1 MRICY
6 IGDLSN
12 IHTRRWV
19 RFFGNSGHDVHVIS
33 TKPAGKVELSD
44 VKVYWL
50 LSHRTGSYL
59 MDLIL
64 GFSSIPAHVCKLR
77 RLFREIHPDVVHI
90 HYLNEAAV
98 FALLTG
104 FRPIVLTAWGSDILL
119 SPEKSWIR
127 RQTVKYTLKRLNLM
141 TCDADH
147 MKQKMVSLGADPDK
161 VKLIFF
167 GTDVQRFHPGRRDP
181 SLRERLAPG
190 DAPVVISTRKLEPI
204 YDIETLIRAVPGV
217 LARFPTARFWIGGS
231 GPLAESLR
239 ALAAKLGVDD
249 SVRFLGA
256 LSEEEL
262 PAYLASSDVYVS
274 TAVSDAGIAASTAE
288 AMACGTPVV
297 ITDVAANSEWVEN
310 GKQGFLVRARDAHM
324 LGESIARLLE
334 SPDLRVRMGRA
345 ARQVIV
351 ERNNLQK
358 EMLKMEGLYQELS
371 KAREIRGAPHTSPN
385 SEQNRRVEKVC

>member
-64 GFSSIPAHVCKLR
+64 GFSSIPAHVRKLR

-90 HYLNEAAV
+90 HYLNEAAL

-127 RQTVKYTLKRLNLM
+127 RQTVKYTLKRLTLM

-147 MKQKMVSLGADPDK
+147 MKQEMVSLGADPDK
-161 VKLIFF
+161 VKVIFF
-167 GTDVQRFHPGRRDP
+167 GTDAGKFDPGRRD
-181 SLRERLAPG
+181 SGLRDQLAPG
-190 DAPVVISTRKLEPI
+190 GAPIIISTRKLEPL
-204 YDIETLIRAVPGV
+204 YDIETLIRAVPV
-217 LARFPTARFWIGGS
+217 VRARFPTAKFWIGGY
-231 GPLAESLR
+231 
-239 ALAAKLGVDD
+239 
-249 SVRFLGA
+249 GA
-256 LSEEEL
+256 
-262 PAYLASSDVYVS
+262 
-274 TAVSDAGIAASTAE
+274 
-288 AMACGTPVV
+288 
-297 ITDVAANSEWVEN
+297 
-310 GKQGFLVRARDAHM
+310 
-324 LGESIARLLE
+324 
-334 SPDLRVRMGRA
+334 
-345 ARQVIV
+345 
-351 ERNNLQK
+351 
-358 EMLKMEGLYQELS
+358 
-371 KAREIRGAPHTSPN
+371 
-385 SEQNRRVEKVC
+385 